1 MAQRGNQ
8 NAPPQPQ
15 GGAAAVP
22 VAQNPQQV
30 QAQADGLQDLIGG
43 RRKPAN
49 FETGDSLEWK
59 TWRRSFEILRRL
71 NDWNNVRARQEISI
85 SMVGRAALAV
95 RGIPVGDVAAAGAQV
110 APYEELLNEYEARF
124 VPPHASMSARNS
136 FITRIQQPSE
146 TVTQF
151 GSSLRSMFEEAYP
164 GNDADAV
171 NNSTLLKHQFL
182 TGLRDQWVRMEV
194 RKTNQE
200 NITFP
205 QMMTTAV
212 DMESNVAVERHLG
225 GGKGKLAAMT
235 STSGQQESP
244 EYAGIAAAQRGRPAS
259 DGKCWLCKGNHFLRD
274 CSIYKRSKALGQEL
288 AQRGKGNRFRG
299 KPGGRG
305 RGKFPSRGGANRRG
319 GAPSGRGPARRK
331 SGISAMKDED
341 SDGGGDQESGE
352 EDHSLDHSAGN

>member
-1 MAQRGNQ
+1 MAQRGNA
-8 NAPPQPQ
+8 NVVPPPPPA
-15 GGAAAVP
+15 GAGAAAG
-22 VAQNPQQV
+22 AAG
-30 QAQADGLQDLIGG
+30 QAQGDNLQDLIGG

-49 FETGDSLEWK
+49 FESGDSLEWK

-71 NDWNNVRARQEISI
+71 NDWNHTRARQEISI
-85 SMVGRAALAV
+85 SMTGRAALAV
-95 RGIPVGDVAAAGAQV
+95 RGIPVGDEVAAGAQV
-110 APYEELLNEYEARF
+110 APYVNLLDEYEARF

-194 RKTNQE
+194 RKTNQD
-200 NITFP
+200 NVTFP

-225 GGKGKLAAMT
+225 TGKGKLAAMT
-235 STSGQQESP
+235 ASPEGQQDP
-244 EYAGIAAAQRGRPAS
+244 EYTGIAAAQRGKPAS

-274 CSIYKRSKALGQEL
+274 CGIYKKSKSLGQEL
-288 AQRGKGNRFRG
+288 SQRGKNKSRGGRFG
-299 KPGGRG
+299 TRG
-305 RGKFPSRGGANRRG
+305 RGKFNPKGGSSRRG
-319 GAPSGRGPARRK
+319 SGQSTRGNGKRR
-331 SGISAMKDED
+331 GNISSIRDD
-341 SDGGGDQESGE
+341 DSGE
-352 EDHSLDHSAGN
+352 GDDQGSEDESDPQGRDSGN